1 MRRLFLMRWLDRL
14 GLAATL
20 LCPIF
25 LVHGRGLAEAMID
38 ITAVAFLL
46 RSALIRDWSWLRQS
60 WVRIGLSW
68 WLWLVFCSLPIG
80 GLGQGGRDAFL
91 QALMTIRFLVFPAA
105 LQGWTL
111 RKPSHRLAM
120 GWLVAASFT
129 YIAGQ
134 FLLQALVG
142 VNLFGDPRFHDG
154 TLTGPYDK
162 PRAAAPLSRLLFP
175 VLLPAA
181 AWLIQRDRAR
191 SGTGAG
197 VGAGTA
203 GAVAVLLGGLA
214 IMVLA
219 GQRMPLLLSG
229 LGLVVAGLMLK
240 RLRGPV
246 LACLVSIPMLVAA
259 SAMVSPRSFGHLVLL
274 FEHQMRHFGS
284 SPYGLIY
291 ARALVIAR
299 TEPLTGRGFDG
310 FRTGCVDPRYFH
322 GMPPLSDAAS
332 DGGGAAFCVQHAHN
346 HYLQALT
353 DSGVPGLVL
362 FCLMVGAWLV
372 ALARASKAGP
382 VAQANPVMQAWRSGL
397 FVAVLIQEWPIA
409 STSAFTNMPLGGWF
423 FLLLGLGLAAAPPYM
438 QAHLPS
444 IQARK
449 RG

>member
-1 MRRLFLMRWLDRL
+1 MRRPFLIRWLDHL
-14 GLAATL
+14 GLGATL

-46 RSALIRDWSWLRQS
+46 RSTLVRDWNWLRQG
-60 WVRIGLSW
+60 WVCIGLSW

-80 GLGQGGRDAFL
+80 GLGQGGRDAFP
-91 QALMTIRFLVFPAA
+91 QALMTLRFLVFPAA
-105 LQGWTL
+105 LQNWTL
-111 RKPSHRLAM
+111 CRPRHRLVM
-120 GWLVAASFT
+120 GWLIAASFT

-134 FLLQALVG
+134 FLLQAVVG

-181 AWLIQRDRAR
+181 AWLIQRDNGGAR
-191 SGTGAG
+191 GK
-197 VGAGTA
+197 A
-203 GAVAVLLGGLA
+203 GAVALLLGGLT

-229 LGLVVAGLMLK
+229 LGLIVAGLMLN

-246 LACLVSIPMLVAA
+246 LACLASIPVLVAA
-259 SAMVSPRSFGHLVLL
+259 SAMISPRSFGHLVLL

-299 TEPLTGRGFDG
+299 AEPLTGRGFDG

-322 GMPPLSDAAS
+322 GMPPLSAAAS

-353 DSGVPGLVL
+353 DSGVPGLLL
-362 FCLMVGAWLV
+362 FSLMVGSWLAV
-372 ALARASKAGP
+372 LARAGVNSPSTPAQP
-382 VAQANPVMQAWRSGL
+382 VAQAWRSGL

-444 IQARK
+444 IQVRK